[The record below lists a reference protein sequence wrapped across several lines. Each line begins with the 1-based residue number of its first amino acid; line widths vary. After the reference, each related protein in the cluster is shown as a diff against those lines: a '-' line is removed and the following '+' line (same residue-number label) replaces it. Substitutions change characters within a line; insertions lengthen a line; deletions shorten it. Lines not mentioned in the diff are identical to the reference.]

1 MQITER
7 VTSLTKLTDFF
18 RKTDIVLWL
27 LTAAAVIYS
36 MLLISSMQRAGDYN
50 YLRPQLAG
58 VIVGGALAI
67 LISLADYRFLI
78 RRWGIALA
86 LGLGL
91 IVLVFLF
98 GIKVSG
104 TDDMAWIA
112 LPGGLTFQP
121 SEFIKICFIITFT
134 KHLCALRER
143 QLLHRPLAAATLAA
157 HAFFPILM
165 IHLQGDDGTAL
176 IFGMIFLIMCFIA
189 GVQLRYFAILG
200 GAMLIGVP
208 ILWNFF
214 LNEEHRNRIRALFD
228 LDGHSMTTYGWQQ
241 YQSKVSIASGALSGS
256 GLYRGSRVAYAIVP
270 EQEND
275 FIMTVA
281 GEELGFLG
289 CLLLIV
295 LLFGIMIKMMM
306 NAANATEDEGKLLC
320 AGVFASFASQTIINI
335 GMVLG
340 FFPVIGITLPLFSAG
355 GTSVLATLICLGIV
369 QSVRGHTLDDM
380 ETAKISR
387 SRSTRIRL

>member
-1 MQITER
+1 M
-7 VTSLTKLTDFF
+7 
-18 RKTDIVLWL
+18 VLWL

-36 MLLISSMQRAGDYN
+36 LLLISSMQRAGDYN
-50 YLRPQLAG
+50 FLRPQLAA
-58 VIVGGALAI
+58 VAVGSAAAV

-78 RRWGIALA
+78 RHWRMALIIGVA
-86 LGLGL
+86 M

-134 KHLCALRER
+134 KHLCYLQEQ
-143 QLLHRPLAAATLAA
+143 QLLHRPLGVATLVG
-157 HAFFPILM
+157 HALIPILM

-200 GAMLIGVP
+200 GLMLIGIP
-208 ILWNFF
+208 ILWNLF
-214 LNEEHRNRIRALFD
+214 LNDEHRNRFRALVD
-228 LDGHSMTTYGWQQ
+228 IDGHSMTTYGWQQ
-241 YQSKVSIASGALSGS
+241 YQSKVSIASGELSGS
-256 GLYRGSRVAYAIVP
+256 GLYHGSRVEYAIVP

-281 GEELGFLG
+281 GEELGFIG
-289 CLLLIV
+289 CVLLLL
-295 LLFGIMIKMMM
+295 LLFGIMLKMIM
-306 NAANATEDEGKLLC
+306 NASNATEDDGKLLC
-320 AGVFASFASQTIINI
+320 AGVFASLASQSVINI

-355 GTSVLATLICLGIV
+355 GTSVMATLICIGMV

-380 ETAKISR
+380 ETANIRRGSQSR
-387 SRSTRIRL
+387 MRI

>member
-1 MQITER
+1 MSKLLKYELKKTWPLKLIILGIT
-7 VTSLTKLTDFF
+7 
-18 RKTDIVLWL
+18 
-27 LTAAAVIYS
+27 AV
-36 MLLISSMQRAGDYN
+36 AE
-50 YLRPQLAG
+50 LA
-58 VIVGGALAI
+58 
-67 LISLADYRFLI
+67 FLI
-78 RRWGIALA
+78 TL
-86 LGLGL
+86 
-91 IVLVFLF
+91 FLDQNNH
-98 GIKVSG
+98 GAI
-104 TDDMAWIA
+104 
-112 LPGGLTFQP
+112 GLT
-121 SEFIKICFIITFT
+121 CV
-134 KHLCALRER
+134 
-143 QLLHRPLAAATLAA
+143 LL
-157 HAFFPILM
+157 F
-165 IHLQGDDGTAL
+165 
-176 IFGMIFLIMCFIA
+176 FIA
-189 GVQLRYFAILG
+189 MG
-200 GAMLIGVP
+200 GTMLIGVP

-355 GTSVLATLICLGIV
+355 GTSVLATLICIGIV